1 MVVREFGDL
10 SMTAPRYGSD
20 ASVES
25 LTHHSNPRRSPISQA
40 SGTSPPLFSSPA
52 SNFSSRGGVLG
63 KCLSLGCFFVR
74 MYQHFVEVL

>member
-25 LTHHSNPRRSPISQA
+25 LTPHSNPRRSSTSQA
-40 SGTSPPLFSSPA
+40 SGTSPPLFSTPA
-52 SNFSSRGGVLG
+52 SNRSSTGGVLVR
-63 KCLSLGCFFVR
+63 CLSLV
-74 MYQHFVEVL
+74 